1 MPDKPSPSFAAPM
14 DPVGY
19 FRRLVHEP
27 HAPVTPVTRQQDL
40 FVLAH
45 LGIPRVE
52 LPQWRLDIAGL
63 MERPATLG
71 SEDLRRLPERRV

>member
-14 DPVGY
+14 DPVGD

-52 LPQWRLDIAGL
+52 LPQWRPTSRASWSG
-63 MERPATLG
+63 RQ
-71 SEDLRRLPERRV
+71 RLVTRICGGIPERRV

>member
-1 MPDKPSPSFAAPM
+1 M

-27 HAPVTPVTRQQDL
+27 HAPVTPMTRQQDL

-45 LGIPRVE
+45 LDIPRVE
-52 LPQWRLDIAGL
+52 LAQWRLDIAGL
-63 MERPATLG
+63 VERPATL
-71 SEDLRRLPERRV
+71 SYEN